1 MRHTLCR
8 HGFLAATA
16 AVIVG
21 LLWLVLGIGAAADA
35 VAGAVTVYYYPVD
48 DVRRCLFYFIFL
60 LLYNYITNDCL
71 HAIPRLLLLK
81 KTD

>member
-1 MRHTLCR
+1 
-8 HGFLAATA
+8 
-16 AVIVG
+16 VIVG

-35 VAGAVTVYYYPVD
+35 VAADAVTVYYYPVD
-48 DVRRCLFYFIFL
+48 DVRRGLLILFFIFL

-71 HAIPRLLLLK
+71 HAIPRLLPLK